1 MYCSVMLYLIFC
13 DQLSASVNLVASH
26 SCTDEYI
33 STILLTALRLLS
45 MVNNTLFRKRV
56 VFYCQRIFT

>member
-13 DQLSASVNLVASH
+13 DQPSATVNLVASH
-26 SCTDEYI
+26 SCTDKYI

-45 MVNNTLFRKRV
+45 MVYHTFFRKRV
-56 VFYCQRIFT
+56 IFYC